1 MDREQLDKILK
12 EMQDVLNADQ
22 DYSKLQSKAI
32 TEGLTNDELE
42 VFVRAFDEMKW
53 RIKRIEEMTNRL
65 KGM

>member
-12 EMQDVLNADQ
+12 EMQDFLNADQ

>member
-12 EMQDVLNADQ
+12 EMQDFLNADQ

-32 TEGLTNDELE
+32 AEGLTNDELE